1 MNYVIR
7 EVIIND
13 VSTNSGGWG
22 KHVKINTQ
30 ASASSVYQGTLS
42 NGSIVFIITTTSDQ
56 GMVRS
61 DANTLD
67 YYSGNFSWLQR
78 ADTTSSYNTVT
89 NASGGYFFGTS
100 NYTASTSTKLFYRTT
115 FSGTPIAWESHPFT
129 DTNSHPTLLCKI
141 GSYFFIVGVVAKPR
155 ASFGYDYNTIAGYS
169 SSLGSPFNSM
179 YNPRYESSSPQACAM
194 YLAGKNML
202 CCGLLRDFNDV
213 NSGAYFYTTGSTTPT
228 FFDSTSSL
236 SPYIQIM
243 KQYWHNFYIINN
255 RLAVN
260 NKLYDV
266 SNVLK
271 PTEVLTFDPSTLGGY
286 TGTLFNSSKV
296 CPIGANKALGV
307 FSTYTGSSGSYT
319 CNLYWTFYDGTSW
332 DTPKILKKDIYS
344 PTYGT
349 HPAFLI
355 STTNGA
361 VCLCYYND
369 YGSYLVSTDKFK
381 TN

>member
-30 ASASSVYQGTLS
+30 ASAPSVYQGTLS

-78 ADTTSSYNTVT
+78 SESTSSVNTIT
-89 NASGGYFFGTS
+89 NASGGYFFSTS

-129 DTNSHPTLLCKI
+129 GTHSHPTLLCKI
-141 GSYFFIVGVVAKPR
+141 GSYFFIVGVVAKLR
-155 ASFGYDYNTIAGYS
+155 ASFGYDYNAIAGYS
-169 SSLGSPFNSM
+169 STLGSSFSSM
-179 YNPRYESSSPQACAM
+179 YNPGYETSDADAQAI

-202 CCGLLRDFNDV
+202 CCGLFRHFNTE
-213 NSGAYFYTTGSTTPT
+213 SGRYFYTTGSTTPT

-243 KQYWHNFYIINN
+243 SNWNQFYIINDKM
-255 RLAVN
+255 AVN
-260 NKLYDV
+260 NKLYNV
-266 SNVLK
+266 SNVFN

-307 FSTYTGSSGSYT
+307 FSTYTGSSGSYV

-355 STTNGA
+355 STTNGS
-361 VCLCYYND
+361 VCFCYYND